1 MQRRATKLVKEFKNL
16 NYEEQLVK
24 LNLTTMEERHLRG
37 DLIQIYKIIRF
48 NFLTYRNVNDWNA
61 LPEEIVRANNLN
73 SFKEKIDE
81 WLKRKLL

>member
-48 NFLTYRNVNDWNA
+48 NFLTYRIVNDWNA

-73 SFKEKIDE
+73 SFK
-81 WLKRKLL
+81 KR